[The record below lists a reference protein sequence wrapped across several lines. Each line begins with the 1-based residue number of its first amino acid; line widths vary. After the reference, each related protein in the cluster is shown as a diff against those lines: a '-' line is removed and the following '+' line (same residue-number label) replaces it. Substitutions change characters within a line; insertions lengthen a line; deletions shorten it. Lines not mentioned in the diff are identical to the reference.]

1 MAIMADDPDLITV
14 LLLLPA
20 IAKTFRDVLF
30 SVSFSF
36 VGWGYSSRQS

>member
-20 IAKTFRDVLF
+20 IALLGALFGLVWQEVLHNL
-30 SVSFSF
+30 
-36 VGWGYSSRQS
+36 SRRRGR